1 MGAIVVAMVVGLV
14 AVGLVVAIVIFSA
27 LALAGMKAVNAAH
40 ESRSWFVNRRGRS

>member
-40 ESRSWFVNRRGRS
+40 ESRSWFVNRRRRS

>member
-14 AVGLVVAIVIFSA
+14 AVGLVAAIVIFSA

-40 ESRSWFVNRRGRS
+40 ESRSRFINRRPRN